1 MTLVRANYRGRS
13 VSLAGG
19 LAVVAL
25 LLVGAWWFPRPL
37 AWLAGV
43 GLSGL
48 VGVYDDLRGSSQAR
62 GLRGHLRSL
71 LAGRVTSGLVK
82 LLVIGVAALL
92 SSLVLFGLSARA
104 AVAAVLVAGLANLV
118 NLFDLR
124 PGRALKVSLLL
135 ALSVLAWWVVLVCL
149 AVLPFDLRERVM
161 LGDGGANALGA
172 ACGLCLARAA
182 SLPVASVLAV
192 LVVVLTLV
200 SERVSF
206 TRVIDATPA
215 LRWADRLGRAA

>member
-1 MTLVRANYRGRS
+1 V
-13 VSLAGG
+13 
-19 LAVVAL
+19 VVAL
-25 LLVGAWWFPRPL
+25 LLLGAWWFARPV
-37 AWLAGV
+37 AWLVGV

-48 VGVYDDLRGSSQAR
+48 VGVYDDVRGSAQAR
-62 GLRGHLRSL
+62 GLGGHLRSL
-71 LAGRVTSGLVK
+71 LRGRVTSGLVK
-82 LLVIGVAALL
+82 LLVIGVAALVA
-92 SSLVLFGLSARA
+92 SVVLFGVSWRA
-104 AVAAVLVAGLANLV
+104 VVSAVLVAGLANLV

-135 ALSVLAWWVVLVCL
+135 ALSVLAWWVVLVCVL
-149 AVLPFDLRERVM
+149 ALPWDLRERAM

-192 LVVVLTLV
+192 VVVGLTLV

-206 TRVIDATPA
+206 TRVIDATPP
-215 LRWADRLGRAA
+215 LRWADRLGRPA